1 MHILSQFKLKL
12 FENCQTYWLVV
23 NLYDMEYDMKIME
36 IKKPP
41 NKQSK
46 SYTPECFHESN
57 IPIR

>member
-1 MHILSQFKLKL
+1 
-12 FENCQTYWLVV
+12 
-23 NLYDMEYDMKIME
+23 MKIME

-46 SYTPECFHESN
+46 SYTPECYHESN